1 MVESWGW
8 MKVVMLVD
16 RMVEMLEMT
25 MVETKVMKM
34 VEC

>member
-1 MVESWGW
+1 MVGSWGW

-25 MVETKVMKM
+25 MVEMKVMKM

>member
-1 MVESWGW
+1 MVGSWGW

-16 RMVEMLEMT
+16 QMVEMLEMT
-25 MVETKVMKM
+25 MVEMKVMKM